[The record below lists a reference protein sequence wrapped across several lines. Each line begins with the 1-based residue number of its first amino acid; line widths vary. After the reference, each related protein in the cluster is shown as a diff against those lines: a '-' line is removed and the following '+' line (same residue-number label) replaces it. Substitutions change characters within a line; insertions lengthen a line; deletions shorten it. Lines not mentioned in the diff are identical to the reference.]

1 MIGKLKDLTINRDGT
16 QNITVTVH
24 ADFREEFDELYD
36 KEIKI
41 DIKKFNRA
49 RSMNANNY
57 AWELID
63 RISEKTNKRKT
74 EIYREAIR
82 DIGGVSI
89 LSGIKDI
96 AIETFRRSWEKDHL
110 GRQIEIVP
118 GSSKPGWSNVRIY
131 FGSSEFD
138 SVQMARL
145 IDILVQD
152 AESLGIATMTPEQ
165 QEKLL
170 VTWGKKI
177 ERKNRRES
185 A

>member
-16 QNITVTVH
+16 QNITITVN
-24 ADFREEFDELYD
+24 ADFREEFDELYEKD
-36 KEIKI
+36 IKV

-63 RISEKTNKRKT
+63 RISEKVNKRKT
-74 EIYREAIR
+74 EIYRDAIR

-89 LSGIKDI
+89 LTGMKDI
-96 AIETFRRSWEKDHL
+96 AIDTFRRSWEKDHL
-110 GRQIEIVP
+110 GRQVEVVP
-118 GSSKPGWSNVRIY
+118 GSAKPGWSNVRIY

-138 SVQMARL
+138 SAQMGRL

-152 AESLGIATMTPEQ
+152 AESLGIATMTPDQ
-165 QEKLL
+165 QERLL
-170 VTWGKKI
+170 LTWGKKI
-177 ERKNRRES
+177 ERKKSRES